1 MMSPEEIELENLSKS
16 FEYHKLSAEVDS
28 CNDIEKIKN
37 VANKLLYL
45 SAVVIPLI
53 TIILINNT

>member
-28 CNDIEKIKN
+28 CNDIEELKN
-37 VANKLLYL
+37 VAKAYIKLYL
-45 SAVVIPLI
+45 KQQEVVANMGLMS
-53 TIILINNT
+53 

>member
-37 VANKLLYL
+37 VAKAYIKLYL
-45 SAVVIPLI
+45 KQQEVVANMGLMA
-53 TIILINNT
+53 

>member
-28 CNDIEKIKN
+28 CNDIEELKN
-37 VANKLLYL
+37 VAKAYIKLYL
-45 SAVVIPLI
+45 KQQEVVSNIGLMS
-53 TIILINNT
+53 

>member
-28 CNDIEKIKN
+28 CNDIEELKN
-37 VANKLLYL
+37 VTKTYIKLYL
-45 SAVVIPLI
+45 KQQEVVSNIGLMP
-53 TIILINNT
+53 